1 MTRMKSPPMTPA
13 AIRGVLPTEMGKER
27 KRSMKREK
35 TEEEREQ
42 LYKTL
47 FTYHESGQFQEMQIK
62 MH

>member
-1 MTRMKSPPMTPA
+1 MTPA
-13 AIRGVLPTEMGKER
+13 AIRGVLPTGMGKER

-35 TEEEREQ
+35 TEEEKEQ

-47 FTYHESGQFQEMQIK
+47 FTYHESGQLQEMQIK